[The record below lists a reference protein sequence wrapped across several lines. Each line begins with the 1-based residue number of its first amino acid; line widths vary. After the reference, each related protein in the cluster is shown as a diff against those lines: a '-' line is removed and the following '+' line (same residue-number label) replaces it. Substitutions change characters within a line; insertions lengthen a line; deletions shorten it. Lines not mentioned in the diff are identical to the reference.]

1 MCPIIRSGDRS
12 STPATWRARRARTN
26 RTSPS
31 SRTPSSSNGSPTTLA
46 TGRVVGWMDGATE
59 FGPRALGHRSILAA
73 PHSVDMRDRLNRDI
87 KYREEF
93 RPFAPVVPVEAADR
107 YFELPPGGARLS
119 RFMSG
124 VFPVRPE
131 WRERL
136 AAVTHVDGSARV
148 QVLERDMA
156 PRLHALLEAYGRR
169 TGIPVLLNTSFN
181 LSGEPIVTRA
191 LEGYSSFRR
200 CGIDLLVAGPTLV
213 SKRAVRERE
222 AGEGGRR
229 MVVRKRGGI
238 RRRLIM
244 LGLGRRL
251 DRRISS
257 AACGAAS
264 RGNRWLLPL
273 AVFLCL
279 FGAVLILATTV
290 EALAPFIYAIF

>member
-1 MCPIIRSGDRS
+1 
-12 STPATWRARRARTN
+12 
-26 RTSPS
+26 
-31 SRTPSSSNGSPTTLA
+31 
-46 TGRVVGWMDGATE
+46 
-59 FGPRALGHRSILAA
+59 
-73 PHSVDMRDRLNRDI
+73 
-87 KYREEF
+87 
-93 RPFAPVVPVEAADR
+93 
-107 YFELPPGGARLS
+107 
-119 RFMSG
+119 MSG

-131 WRERL
+131 WRARL
-136 AAVTHVDGSARV
+136 AAVTHVDGSARL
-148 QVLERDMA
+148 QALERDMA

-213 SKRAVRERE
+213 SKRAAATGET
-222 AGEGGRR
+222 AEGGRG
-229 MVVRKRGGI
+229 MVVRKPGGI

-244 LGLGRRL
+244 LGTVGGSIADLVRGMWR
-251 DRRISS
+251 SE
-257 AACGAAS
+257 

-279 FGAVLILATTV
+279 FGVILILATTV